1 MIIQVACATFAI
13 YYLLRFPFCILS
25 QIYAQALVT
34 VSRLTFID
42 ECKWS
47 HYFSFIHD
55 ILSLVSSD
63 SFLRAKYIK
72 YFHTAVIF

>member
-34 VSRLTFID
+34 VSRLLTNVNGVTI
-42 ECKWS
+42 S
-47 HYFSFIHD
+47 RSYM
-55 ILSLVSSD
+55 
-63 SFLRAKYIK
+63 
-72 YFHTAVIF
+72 T